1 MHWIYAIFILFGL
14 LIIFMATATPVAFA
28 FMLTCFIGSILF
40 WGGPE
45 MLAVSVYSSVTSFV
59 FLPIP
64 LFIFMGCI
72 LFESG
77 VGALMVETVDRLMG
91 KIPARLSIV
100 TILSGALLG
109 AMIGI
114 SGSSIA
120 IIGKTI
126 FPEMLKRGYKNPLTL
141 GPVVITG
148 TLAIMIPPSALAVFL
163 GAMGKVSIGK
173 LLIAIIIPGLIVAS
187 LSIGYIV
194 MRVKFNPSLAPS
206 YEITALPLREKI
218 NLIIKY
224 LFPSGIVIFAA
235 IGSIFF
241 GIASPSEA
249 SALGAIA
256 CMIVAALY
264 RRFSFNVLKNA
275 AIATME
281 ITSMVLL
288 IVVGAI
294 SFSRI
299 LASSGAMIGLI
310 EFAKSLPVHPMIILI
325 ATQIIV
331 VFMGCFM
338 DPASIVMI
346 TVPVFMPLM
355 EALGFDTLWYSVLL
369 LLNIQLGLITPP
381 FGLDCYTMKA
391 LSPPEITIED
401 VFRSSMP
408 YCGLGYLTMIL
419 ILLFPKIA
427 TWLPAFMG
435 VK

>member
-1 MHWIYAIFILFGL
+1 MSWPYAILTLFGL
-14 LIIFMATATPVAFA
+14 LVLFMALSTPVAFA

-40 WGGPE
+40 WGGPD

-64 LFIFMGCI
+64 LFILMGCI

-77 VGALMVETVDRLMG
+77 VGAIIVDTLDKLMG
-91 KIPARLSIV
+91 RVPARLSIV
-100 TILSGALLG
+100 TIIAGALLG

-120 IIGKTI
+120 ILGKTL
-126 FPEMLKRGYKNPLTL
+126 FPEMLKKGYKKPVTL

-173 LLIAIIIPGLIVAS
+173 LLIAIIVPGILIA
-187 LSIGYIV
+187 LFSIGYILL
-194 MRVKFNPSLAPS
+194 RCKLDPSLAPS
-206 YEITALPLREKI
+206 YHVEPMPLREK
-218 NLIIKY
+218 LRVTVRY
-224 LFPSGIVIFAA
+224 LLPSGIVIFAA

-256 CMIVAALY
+256 CFVVAALY
-264 RRFSFNVLKNA
+264 RKFSLDMVKRASL
-275 AIATME
+275 ATIE
-281 ITSMVLL
+281 ITSMVLM

-299 LASSGAMIGLI
+299 LASSGAMTGLI
-310 EFAKSLPVHPMIILI
+310 EFAKSLPVSPMVIVI
-325 ATQIIV
+325 ATQIIA

-346 TVPVFMPLM
+346 TVPVFIPLIQ
-355 EALGFDTLWYSVLL
+355 ALGLDPLWYSVLL

-408 YCGLGYLTMIL
+408 FCALGFLVMALIMI
-419 ILLFPKIA
+419 FPGIA
-427 TWLPAFMG
+427 TWLPAFMR